1 MTREGNAK
9 KQAAKKPG
17 AKKASPK
24 EADGLAAV
32 LAKIAQMPAP
42 YRAMGERL
50 HEIITSSAPELTPRT
65 WYGMPAYA
73 KEGKVVCFFRVDK
86 YMTFGLTE
94 DANLTR
100 EEGAPHQLMGSAWFF
115 TALDDA
121 TEAKLSDIVRKAA
134 S

>member
-1 MTREGNAK
+1 MKREQNAE
-9 KQAAKKPG
+9 KQAAVK
-17 AKKASPK
+17 
-24 EADGLAAV
+24 ADGEAAV

-50 HEIITSSAPELTPRT
+50 HEIITTSAPELTPRA

-73 KEGKVVCFFRVDK
+73 KDGKVVCHFRADK

-94 DANLTR
+94 DANLAR
-100 EEGAPHQLMGSAWFF
+100 EEGAPHQLMPAAWYFSG
-115 TALDDA
+115 LDDA
-121 TEAKLSDIVRKAA
+121 TEAKLSAIVREAA

>member
-1 MTREGNAK
+1 MVREGNAE
-9 KQAAKKPG
+9 KQAAKK
-17 AKKASPK
+17 ASG
-24 EADGLAAV
+24 EAAV
-32 LAKIAQMPAP
+32 LEKIAQMPAP

-50 HEIITSSAPELTPRT
+50 HAIITESAPGLTPRT

-94 DANLTR
+94 DAHLTR
-100 EEGAPHQLMGSAWFF
+100 EEGAPHQLMPSAWFL
-115 TALDDA
+115 AGLDAA
-121 TEAKLSDIVRKAA
+121 TEAEVSAIVRRAA

>member
-1 MTREGNAK
+1 MEREQNAEK
-9 KQAAKKPG
+9 HAAKT
-17 AKKASPK
+17 ASPEK
-24 EADGLAAV
+24 ADGEAAA

-50 HEIITSSAPELTPRT
+50 HEIIMKSAPELTPRT

-73 KEGKVVCFFRVDK
+73 KDGKVVCFFRVDK

-100 EEGAPHQLMGSAWFF
+100 EEGAPHQLMASAWYL

-121 TEAKLSDIVRKAA
+121 TEAKLSAIVRQAA
-134 S
+134 N

>member
-1 MTREGNAK
+1 MKEERNAT
-9 KQAAKKPG
+9 KQAAKK
-17 AKKASPK
+17 
-24 EADGLAAV
+24 ADGEAAV
-32 LAKIAQMPAP
+32 LAKIAEMPAP

-50 HEIITSSAPELTPRT
+50 HEIIMTSVPGLTPRT

-73 KEGKVVCFFRVDK
+73 KEGKVLCFFRADK

-94 DANLTR
+94 DANFTL
-100 EEGAPHQLMGSAWFF
+100 EEGATHQLMEYAWFF

-121 TEAKLSDIVRKAA
+121 TEAKLSAIVRKGA